1 MYISGTG
8 ADSTVILSDAKKVT
22 VRLTGSVSDIKLV
35 KQGDEK
41 TVTLHLSGAAT
52 DIALVKDYENTNL
65 FDITGEMLQGIPVY
79 TPSWVSPKGDQTT
92 EEYDWGLIT
101 ATPTQ
106 PSEDWGPINTNDET
120 IPKSAENWGFLLPDF
135 NYVQIGGQHYPNRE
149 ITFSTGESKLVV
161 DTGDITGIAT
171 FLLSEDLSIASAISY
186 ESSGITG
193 IATYKAGINIFGANW
208 FSQAPQHTV
217 FGEEGEF
224 TFSGTGNESIT
235 PATEIGSGS
244 LFTIGGA
251 VESSTKAY
259 LQGDYSY
266 LGGTAGQ
273 VFAPHI
279 SGVGTGTFSQ
289 GRAPNLTY
297 ARVIQHREDE
307 FGGTLFFGG
316 AASGEKNTDSYNE
329 SSIFYG
335 EENENY
341 GDITQDPSYGFG
353 LNVLGQASGTET
365 YDDETDTYDQDI
377 HSLMVSN
384 IRPRI
389 WWSSHSTIL

>member
-1 MYISGTG
+1 M
-8 ADSTVILSDAKKVT
+8 
-22 VRLTGSVSDIKLV
+22 R
-35 KQGDEK
+35 
-41 TVTLHLSGAAT
+41 
-52 DIALVKDYENTNL
+52 
-65 FDITGEMLQGIPVY
+65 QGIPVY
-79 TPSWVSPKGDQTT
+79 TPSWISPKGDQST

-120 IPKSAENWGFLLPDF
+120 IAKEAENWGFLLPAF
-135 NYVQIGGQHYPNRE
+135 NYVQLGGEHYPNLD
-149 ITFSTGESKLVV
+149 SLSKG
-161 DTGDITGIAT
+161 DTSFVRQTVGITGTAT

-217 FGEEGEF
+217 FGEEGEL
-224 TFSGTGNESIT
+224 TISGTGGESIT
-235 PATEIGSGS
+235 PFIPEGSGS

-297 ARVIQHREDE
+297 ARVIQHSEDE
-307 FGGTLFFGG
+307 FGGTLFL
-316 AASGEKNTDSYNE
+316 S
-329 SSIFYG
+329 
-335 EENENY
+335 
-341 GDITQDPSYGFG
+341 
-353 LNVLGQASGTET
+353 L
-365 YDDETDTYDQDI
+365 I
-377 HSLMVSN
+377 HISEPT
-384 IRPRI
+384 RP
-389 WWSSHSTIL
+389 